1 MAAREAVKSRLA
13 LLLRLPVERIDD
25 AARLSDV
32 VAESLLLV
40 ELVIEMQE
48 QLGVRLVQEDL
59 RHVRTV
65 GELTR
70 LFEERSGKAPPALE
84 R

>member
-1 MAAREAVKSRLA
+1 MADREAVKRHMARLI
-13 LLLRLPVERIDD
+13 RQPVERIDD
-25 AARLSDV
+25 AARLTDL

-40 ELVIEMQE
+40 EMVIEMQE

-59 RHVRTV
+59 KDVQTV

-70 LFEERSGKAPPALE
+70 LFEERS
-84 R
+84 

>member
-1 MAAREAVKSRLA
+1 MADREAVKRHMA
-13 LLLRLPVERIDD
+13 LLIRQPVERIDD
-25 AARLSDV
+25 AARLTDL

-40 ELVIEMQE
+40 EMVIEMQE

-59 RHVRTV
+59 KDIQTV

-70 LFEERSGKAPPALE
+70 LFEERS
-84 R
+84 